1 MTYTPTTAKAFREK
15 AGSISQK
22 LATEFTA
29 IETDLNA
36 NVKVASG
43 ALTAGLVNTFAFA
56 WENPETS
63 RILVT
68 RVLVDVTTAGG
79 TATAVLDVGPAA
91 DATTHSDTLIDGVD
105 LNAAAIYDN
114 IDDQGTNGLSK
125 VGVDENGGTTSFITG
140 QILTEAAS
148 ALVGNYYIFY
158 VLV

>member
-1 MTYTPTTAKAFREK
+1 MTYTPIDEKSFREK
-15 AGSISQK
+15 AGTLSHK
-22 LATEFTA
+22 LATEFAA

-36 NVKVASG
+36 NVKVATG
-43 ALTAGLVNTFAFA
+43 ALTAGLANAFAFA
-56 WENPETS
+56 WENPESS
-63 RILVT
+63 RILVV

-79 TATAVLDVGPAA
+79 TATSVIDVGPAA
-91 DATTHSDTLIDGVD
+91 DGTTHSDTLIDGAD

-140 QILTEAAS
+140 QILTANAS
-148 ALVGNYYIFY
+148 SLVGNYYIFY